1 MMNYRLIFA
10 APGQGSSDAP
20 AEMVVGSASAAFL
33 LAQRHGRGK
42 PVEVWKGQ
50 DLICRVAENPD
61 GGYWEIS

>member
-1 MMNYRLIFA
+1 MENYRLIFA
-10 APGQGSSDAP
+10 TPGESPSGSP
-20 AEMVVGSASAAFL
+20 AEIVTGSASAALL

-50 DLICRVAENPD
+50 DLICRVAENAD

>member
-1 MMNYRLIFA
+1 MENFRLIFA
-10 APGQGSSDAP
+10 APGESPS
-20 AEMVVGSASAAFL
+20 EIVTGSASTALL

-50 DLICRVAENPD
+50 QLICRVAENAD

>member
-1 MMNYRLIFA
+1 MENFRLIFA
-10 APGQGSSDAP
+10 APGESPS
-20 AEMVVGSASAAFL
+20 EIVTGSASTALL

-50 DLICRVAENPD
+50 QLICRVAENAH